1 MKTATLLFYILAS
14 MLITSNVNAL
24 EKCVTTNKLSHH
36 NCFASHSW
44 SNGDRYVGEWQHGSM
59 HGYGTFYYADKSI
72 RSGYWQFGKW
82 TLPPTEADILPQCE
96 NGTYHDCQGS
106 YKFDDWY
113 VYTGEFLYS
122 REHGQGK
129 IIWNNGES
137 YVGDFVAGKM
147 QGKGIYTWPNG
158 DVCFGSWLQGM
169 SAGSGVYVTA
179 NGKEYTRECDIP
191 IKETPIEELKG
202 QKFITKPIFFI
213 PLFIIFMVLISELF
227 TASEDKK
234 PTKKHKIIKP
244 EAIEPEAIE
253 PEAIEPEAIE
263 PEEIKRF
270 SNSDRESSQDSPAQK
285 KVTKKYTDGTGIIYE
300 GGWVDGLKH
309 GKGTVTYENG
319 DKYEGEWIRGKK
331 QGKGKWIFAEES
343 SS

>member
-1 MKTATLLFYILAS
+1 
-14 MLITSNVNAL
+14 MLITTNVNAL
-24 EKCVTTNKLSHH
+24 EKCATTNKLSHH
-36 NCFASHSW
+36 NCFASHTW
-44 SNGDRYVGEWQHGSM
+44 SNGERYAGEWQHGSM

-82 TLPPTEADILPQCE
+82 SLSPTETQIFSQCK
-96 NGTYHDCQGS
+96 NGTYHNCHGS
-106 YKFDDWY
+106 YTFDNLD
-113 VYTGEFLYS
+113 VYTGKFVYG
-122 REHGQGK
+122 RGHGRGK
-129 IIWNNGES
+129 KVWNNGKS
-137 YVGDFVAGKM
+137 YVGDFVEGKM

-158 DVCFGSWLQGM
+158 DVCLGSWLQDR
-169 SAGSGVYVTA
+169 SIGSGVFVTA
-179 NGKEYTRECDIP
+179 NGEEYSRECDSNLP
-191 IKETPIEELKG
+191 INEAPIEEPKS
-202 QKFITKPIFFI
+202 QKFTDG
-213 PLFIIFMVLISELF
+213 PLFFPLLFVVFVIVISTLF
-227 TASEDKK
+227 TANEDKK
-234 PTKKHKIIKP
+234 SIKKHKIIKP

-263 PEEIKRF
+263 PEAIEPEAIELEEIKR
-270 SNSDRESSQDSPAQK
+270 STNRESSQDSPAQK